1 MNVNYPPP
9 LFPAPKTLIFS
20 IWALPVA
27 KFDFIEGRAAF
38 RTIYIM
44 RGPTFIFSKKSVFSV
59 NSRSLLRG
67 PRVSLKLKKK
77 KFENM
82 VGWLKYGGETTRYRP
97 STYSRTLGEY
107 KDTLAVDLTGCRCRW
122 SGIVLTCGCL
132 IFLA

>member
-1 MNVNYPPP
+1 
-9 LFPAPKTLIFS
+9 
-20 IWALPVA
+20 
-27 KFDFIEGRAAF
+27 
-38 RTIYIM
+38 M
-44 RGPTFIFSKKSVFSV
+44 RGPTFIFSKKSVFSSKFSV
-59 NSRSLLRG
+59 PLEG
-67 PRVSLKLKKK
+67 PRFSLKLKKK

-107 KDTLAVDLTGCRCRW
+107 KDTLAVDLTECRS